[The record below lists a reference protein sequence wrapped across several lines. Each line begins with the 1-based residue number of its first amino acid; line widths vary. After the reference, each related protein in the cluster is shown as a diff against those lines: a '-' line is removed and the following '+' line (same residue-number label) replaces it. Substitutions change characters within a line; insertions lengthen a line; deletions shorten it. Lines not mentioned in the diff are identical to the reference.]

1 MKLQIVIDGQAY
13 EVEVELPAEASTPP
27 QLPGTATIYSSVVP
41 TTQKSAPAEGGL
53 DESKI
58 CRSPVNGLVVAVVAK
73 VGDPVEPGDL
83 VILLEAMKMET
94 RITAPATAAQVK
106 SILVAQG
113 EAVKTD
119 QILVEFE

>member
-1 MKLQIVIDGQAY
+1 M
-13 EVEVELPAEASTPP
+13 PTSPP
-27 QLPGTATIYSSVVP
+27 HLPGTATIYSTVVP
-41 TTQKSAPAEGGL
+41 TAQKSPPADSGV

-83 VILLEAMKMET
+83 VVMLEAMKMQT
-94 RITAPATAAQVK
+94 RLTAPPAVTIVK
-106 SILVAQG
+106 SILVNQG
-113 EAVKTD
+113 DAVKLN